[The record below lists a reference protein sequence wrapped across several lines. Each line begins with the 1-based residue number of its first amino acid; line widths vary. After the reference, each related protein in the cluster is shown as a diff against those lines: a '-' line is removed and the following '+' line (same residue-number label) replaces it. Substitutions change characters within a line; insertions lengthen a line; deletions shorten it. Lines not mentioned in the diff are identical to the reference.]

1 MKNVYAIIEAE
12 CDDKNTLIGEWAVFE
27 VKSSTKHKWEANI
40 LMDEASCK
48 ILHASY
54 DRIDHEEH
62 ATIVLYNFETNG
74 EWKEFTGKSKLATVY
89 SNVFYVLEF
98 VTGKSTFMFV
108 RMSAGVNTPNDP
120 VNCFSKCCVCA
131 KDIR

>member
-1 MKNVYAIIEAE
+1 MAKKPSQGN
-12 CDDKNTLIGEWAVFE
+12 DQ
-27 VKSSTKHKWEANI
+27 
-40 LMDEASCK
+40 DEASCK

-62 ATIVLYNFETNG
+62 ATIVLNNFETNG

-98 VTGKSTFMFV
+98 VTGKLHQSLD
-108 RMSAGVNTPNDP
+108 NDL
-120 VNCFSKCCVCA
+120 
-131 KDIR
+131 IMT